1 MKQFVL
7 ALDLKNDPQLIAQYE
22 AHHQAVW
29 PEILESIKASGI
41 IECNIYRIENRL
53 TMTLLTTD
61 EFDFQQ
67 KAIADAQNPI
77 VQEWENL
84 MWTYQQALPTAKPGQ
99 KWVLM
104 KRIFSIQ
111 S

>member
-7 ALDLKNDPQLIAQYE
+7 ALDLKNDPRLIAEYE

-29 PEILESIKASGI
+29 PEILESIKTSGI

-61 EFDFQQ
+61 EFDFLQ

-84 MWTYQQALPTAKPGQ
+84 MWTYQQALPTALPNQ
-99 KWVLM
+99 KWMPM
-104 KRIFSIQ
+104 KQIFSL
-111 S
+111 

>member
-7 ALDLKNDPQLIAQYE
+7 ALDLKNDPYLIAQYE

-29 PEILESIKASGI
+29 PEILDSIKASGI

-61 EFDFQQ
+61 EFDSEL
-67 KAIADAQNPI
+67 
-77 VQEWENL
+77 V
-84 MWTYQQALPTAKPGQ
+84 
-99 KWVLM
+99 
-104 KRIFSIQ
+104 
-111 S
+111 